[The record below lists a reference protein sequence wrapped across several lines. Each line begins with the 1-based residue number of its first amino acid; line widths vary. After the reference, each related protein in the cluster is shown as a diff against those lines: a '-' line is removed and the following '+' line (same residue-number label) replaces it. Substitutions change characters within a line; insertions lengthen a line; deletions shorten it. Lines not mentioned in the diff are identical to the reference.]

1 MNIWGFLGFS
11 IVLTLMPG
19 PDILF
24 VITQGIR
31 HGKKAGIVFVLGLC
45 TGLLFHII
53 AVTLGVSALIQGSP
67 AAFSLLKIAGAAYLF
82 YLGVKA
88 FIHRNESAIQ
98 PSGSE
103 RKEER
108 HLYRRGI
115 LMNVLNPKVILFF
128 FSFLPGFVDV
138 NRGNPALQICF
149 LGLLFILQAFVI
161 FSTVAILASQLT
173 SLLMGNP
180 RTAFWVNIV
189 TALIYFVIGISIL
202 FV

>member
-1 MNIWGFLGFS
+1 VNIWEYLFFS
-11 IVLTLMPG
+11 VALTLMPG

-31 HGKKAGIVFVLGLC
+31 RGKKAGIVFCLGLC
-45 TGLLFHII
+45 TGLLFHIT
-53 AVTLGVSALIQGSP
+53 AVALGVSALVQGSP
-67 AAFSLLKIAGAAYLF
+67 AAFSLLKVAGAAYLF
-82 YLGVKA
+82 YLGIKA
-88 FIHRNESAIQ
+88 FVRRNESTFQ
-98 PSGSE
+98 LSGSE

-128 FSFLPGFVDV
+128 LSFLPGFVDV

-173 SLLMGNP
+173 NLLMGNP
-180 RTAFWVNIV
+180 RAAFWVNIV
-189 TALIYFVIGISIL
+189 TALIYFVTGISIL

>member
-1 MNIWGFLGFS
+1 MNIWGFIGFS
-11 IVLTLMPG
+11 VALTLMPG

-24 VITQGIR
+24 VATQAIR
-31 HGKKAGIVFVLGLC
+31 RGKKPGIVFVLGLC
-45 TGLLFHII
+45 TGLIFHIT
-53 AVTLGVSALIQGSP
+53 AVTLGVSALIQRSP
-67 AAFSLLKIAGAAYLF
+67 AAFSLLKIAGAVYLF

-88 FIHRNESAIQ
+88 FIHRNESTFHLSDNGQ
-98 PSGSE
+98 
-103 RKEER
+103 KEER
-108 HLYRRGI
+108 HLYLRGI

-128 FSFLPGFVDV
+128 LSFLPGFVDV

-161 FSTVAILASQLT
+161 FSVVAILASQLT
-173 SLLMGNP
+173 NLLMGNL

-189 TALIYFVIGISIL
+189 TALIYFVIGISVL